1 MCRRSG
7 SRPSCLPSL
16 PQDGLELSWRK
27 RWVGFSLVTMF
38 SDMLERDRKRSG
50 LRIAQVAWRLGITPA
65 AYRRFEEEEAWPSF
79 DTYDRIGSGS
89 V

>member
-1 MCRRSG
+1 
-7 SRPSCLPSL
+7 
-16 PQDGLELSWRK
+16 
-27 RWVGFSLVTMF
+27 MF